1 MKINISDK
9 ISSLKNKEFDEN
21 LLFSYH
27 VDDLPTKE
35 MIDWFDN
42 NSEFNQEENFF
53 DRFQDELMDLSYFQM
68 LYVFRISKAKSFR

>member
-35 MIDWFDN
+35 
-42 NSEFNQEENFF
+42 
-53 DRFQDELMDLSYFQM
+53 R
-68 LYVFRISKAKSFR
+68 